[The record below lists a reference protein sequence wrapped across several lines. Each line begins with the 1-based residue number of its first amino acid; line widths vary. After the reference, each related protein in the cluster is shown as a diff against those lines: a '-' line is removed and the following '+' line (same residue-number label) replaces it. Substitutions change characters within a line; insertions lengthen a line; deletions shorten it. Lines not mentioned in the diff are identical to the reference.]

1 MKIRRFMKSRDGSA
15 LIWTLFLIL
24 MLFTLTFV
32 VYTGVMVYAKYQSCE
47 TELQRASTV
56 TVDGS
61 MINANVRDLSLDIPA
76 DTAQV
81 LLEENLTEAGWAQE
95 DGSWVK
101 RDSGKLIY
109 ALEDAQ
115 ISAEGKTLRIDA
127 VFAMPSP
134 WTVGGIYEIRIA
146 MTVLS
151 SVLYI
156 E

>member
-1 MKIRRFMKSRDGSA
+1 MIIRHFMKSQDGSA

-24 MLFTLTFV
+24 ILFTLTFV
-32 VYTGVMVYAKYQSCE
+32 VYTGVMVYAKYQTCE
-47 TELQRASTV
+47 TELERAALI
-56 TVDGS
+56 TVDRS
-61 MINANVRDLSLDIPA
+61 MVNTNVRDLSLDIPA
-76 DTAQV
+76 DTAQS

-115 ISAEGKTLRIDA
+115 ISVEGKTLRIA
-127 VFAMPSP
+127 ATFAMPAP
-134 WTVGGIYEIRIA
+134 WAVGGIYEIRIP